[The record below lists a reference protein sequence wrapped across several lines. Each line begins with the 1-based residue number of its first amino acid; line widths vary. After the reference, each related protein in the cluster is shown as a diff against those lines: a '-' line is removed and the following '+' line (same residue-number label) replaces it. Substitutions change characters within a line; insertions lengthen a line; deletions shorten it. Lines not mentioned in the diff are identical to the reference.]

1 MRLLRGLF
9 AVVLLGGLV
18 AGIAPPAGASPDIY
32 RVQADTFPPGQE
44 PWEFTQFFPSGGLA
58 VHEGDLVDANFS
70 GFGFHTATFIPSAHP
85 NAWRSVW
92 QAPGGP
98 FGVEV
103 RDNVLGGDDNEIVFN
118 PVAVADRHKC
128 GKAASSPCTF
138 NGVEPLNAG
147 GHGSGQSF
155 FVRIAAP
162 PGQYSLLCLLHAH
175 MQIPLTV
182 EASGASIPSPSAV
195 DAQAK
200 KDIVNAKDVDGP
212 AADAQAQAVNR
223 TPLQGGR
230 RLVTIHAGGSAR
242 GVSAI
247 EFNDNGLT
255 LHVGD
260 RLHVV
265 GTNEIHTA
273 SFPISSFRSTP
284 GFIVQ
289 CERPGP
295 DVVFPKKCDPTK
307 LEFLLST
314 QLVQPTPSLLL
325 RDPSKFVNS
334 GLLHAPNG
342 LGFLNERAQT
352 TFVARVP
359 GTYSM
364 ICHIHGPIMST
375 TVTVR
380 P

>member
-1 MRLLRGLF
+1 MRLFRAVF
-9 AVVLLGGLV
+9 AVLMLAGIV
-18 AGIAPPAGASPDIY
+18 AGIAPVASASPATY

-44 PWEFTQFFPSGGLA
+44 PWEFTQFFPSGGLT

-70 GFGFHTATFIPSAHP
+70 GFGFHTATLIPSAHP

-92 QAPGGP
+92 QAPGAP
-98 FGVEV
+98 FAVEV
-103 RDNVLGGDDNEIVFN
+103 RDNALGGDDNEIVFN

-138 NGVEPLNAG
+138 NGVEPLNGG

-175 MQIPLTV
+175 MQVPLTV
-182 EASGASIPSPSAV
+182 AAPGASIPSPAAV
-195 DAQAK
+195 DAQAQ
-200 KDIVNAKDVDGP
+200 KDIANAKQVDGP

-223 TPLQGGR
+223 RVLGGGR

-260 RLHVV
+260 RLRVL

-273 SFPISSFRSTP
+273 SFPHDSFKTVQ

-295 DVVFPKKCDPTK
+295 DQLFARNCPPTK
-307 LEFLLST
+307 LEFLLSA

-325 RDPSKFVNS
+325 RDPSAFVNS

-342 LGFLNERAQT
+342 LGLLNARSQT

-364 ICHIHGPIMST
+364 ICLIHGPIMST